1 MSGFYDSGWPA
12 LAGAWIAAL
21 WRASWQGG
29 LFILAVWLLCRWAPR
44 LPAAARCWLWWLA
57 GAKLLVGLAWLEPL
71 PLPLL
76 PAAPAAGPAPVSAA
90 GAFRVAFPG
99 QRPPPPPG
107 AFTLTPFPF
116 PPAPHP
122 RPAPPALPTA
132 PLLLLAWLVG
142 LGFRLRR
149 SLCEL
154 AAARRLRAGARPVL
168 DPVVLVEVARLAR
181 RIGLRPPAVL
191 ESPTAPGPLVIG
203 PFRPVVLLPVGL
215 ADSLSGGELRLALA
229 HELAHLRRRDLLL
242 GLVPGLALAC
252 FFFHPL
258 AWLAFREWA
267 TAREAACDAE
277 ALRGAGGSATEYGR
291 LLLRLAASSMAPQG
305 GGRPALGLLGATAS
319 YHTLK
324 RRLKMLERLS
334 SSPSPAP
341 GPARGARRRLLRAG
355 CFLLGAVGAMAVFPW
370 RVTAQGEAV
379 PGRGARVAEQ
389 WEDVLLLEALRALR
403 LSPGQLR
410 QVLPLA
416 RAADERLEKLHAQEE
431 RTLAALERIAQES
444 RAALLAGRAS
454 SAQGQTDAIA
464 HRGSL
469 QQRRAQAEEEILQ
482 HVTPRFARILLRDQL
497 VRALL
502 LAAGEAPPNEAK
514 SPALLDPSAGF
525 ALAAPQRQEWRDSAI
540 RRVLARRYPPQVLNA
555 LPMDRVFTFVTFE
568 GAVGDRSPGPE
579 SRDFVLE
586 ARVQSGD
593 EVRVTRGLITQPLP
607 PGAGP
612 TVLPSPPSPLNAAP
626 TDPRVAAARKERE
639 GLEGRLDQ
647 LAGQLVDGANL
658 DDLLAALRPL
668 ARRLFLSPRFT
679 PVLEERLGE
688 R

>member
-1 MSGFYDSGWPA
+1 
-12 LAGAWIAAL
+12 
-21 WRASWQGG
+21 
-29 LFILAVWLLCRWAPR
+29 
-44 LPAAARCWLWWLA
+44 
-57 GAKLLVGLAWLEPL
+57 
-71 PLPLL
+71 
-76 PAAPAAGPAPVSAA
+76 
-90 GAFRVAFPG
+90 
-99 QRPPPPPG
+99 
-107 AFTLTPFPF
+107 
-116 PPAPHP
+116 
-122 RPAPPALPTA
+122 
-132 PLLLLAWLVG
+132 
-142 LGFRLRR
+142 
-149 SLCEL
+149 
-154 AAARRLRAGARPVL
+154 
-168 DPVVLVEVARLAR
+168 
-181 RIGLRPPAVL
+181 
-191 ESPTAPGPLVIG
+191 
-203 PFRPVVLLPVGL
+203 VVLLPVGL
-215 ADSLSGGELRLALA
+215 ADSLSGGELRLVLA

-258 AWLAFREWA
+258 AWLAYREWA

-277 ALRGAGGSATEYGR
+277 ALGGAGGSPTEYGR
-291 LLLRLAASSMAPQG
+291 LLLRLAASPPAA
-305 GGRPALGLLGATAS
+305 ALGLLGATAS

-324 RRLKMLERLS
+324 RRLKMLERLA
-334 SSPSPAP
+334 SSPSPGP
-341 GPARGARRRLLRAG
+341 GPARGPRRRLLRAG

-389 WEDVLLLEALRALR
+389 WEDVLLLEALRALK
-403 LSPGQLR
+403 LSTGQLR

-431 RTLAALERIAQES
+431 RTLAALEHIAQES

-454 SAQGQTDAIA
+454 STQGQADAIA

-482 HVTPRFARILLRDQL
+482 HVTPRFARILLREQL

-525 ALAAPQRQEWRDSAI
+525 ALAEPQRLEWRDNAI

-555 LPMDRVFTFVTFE
+555 LPMDRLFTFVTVE
-568 GAVGDRSPGPE
+568 GVSNDLNAGPE
-579 SRDFVLE
+579 SGEVVLE
-586 ARVQSGD
+586 ARVRTGD
-593 EVRVTRGLITQPLP
+593 ELRVTRGLGSQQLP

-612 TVLPSPPSPLNAAP
+612 TVLAAPSLNAAP

-647 LAGQLVDGANL
+647 LAAQLLDGANP
-658 DDLLAALRPL
+658 DDLLASLRPL
-668 ARRLFLSPRFT
+668 TRRLFLSPRFT
-679 PVLEERLGE
+679 PVLEERLGGG